1 MDTVSIFGWIAADL
15 CPVHRVVATR
25 IASAGAAV
33 RLPLHPELLITGA
46 FS

>member
-15 CPVHRVVATR
+15 CKVQRVVPTR
-25 IASAGAAV
+25 IASAGAAS
-33 RLPLHPELLITGA
+33 LTTPTLN